1 MDNKIIELAKKHLKD
16 NDPVI
21 RDLINSY
28 PFSLIVNDNYIEAL
42 IKTIIDQQLNVKVAD
57 LIYNRFKK
65 LFKDQ
70 TSYLEILNMDDLL
83 LRNIGLSYSKVSY
96 LKDLVLKIRDQEID
110 LKSLSKLSN
119 QEVINE
125 LTKIKGIGI
134 WSAQMFL
141 IFSLARSDVLPAGDQ
156 GIKRAVQ
163 INYGLKT
170 KPQDQ
175 EIEELSVKFNWNP
188 YQSVAS
194 LYLWKSLKNSP

>member
-96 LKDLVLKIRDQEID
+96 LKDLILKIRDQKID

-156 GIKRAVQ
+156 GIKRAIQ

-170 KPQDQ
+170 KPRDQ
-175 EIEELSVKFNWNP
+175 EIEELSFKFNWNP

>member
-96 LKDLVLKIRDQEID
+96 LKDLILKIRDQKID

-156 GIKRAVQ
+156 GIKRAIQ

-175 EIEELSVKFNWNP
+175 EIEKLSVKFNWNP

>member
-57 LIYNRFKK
+57 FIYNRFKK

-96 LKDLVLKIRDQEID
+96 LKDLILKIRDQKID

-156 GIKRAVQ
+156 GIKRAIQ

>member
-96 LKDLVLKIRDQEID
+96 LKDLILKIRDQEID
-110 LKSLSKLSN
+110 FKSISKLSN

-156 GIKRAVQ
+156 GIKRAIQ

-170 KPQDQ
+170 KPRDQ
-175 EIEELSVKFNWNP
+175 EIEELSFKFNWNP